1 MTYVFVAK
9 AKNIPG
15 GLSVFVRCDESRQD
29 IINVLRATQCYCYDA
44 EDGLHE
50 VPLPDLGFVLDR
62 LTFKDDL
69 KLVLQPEE
77 QIPYQSETLVI
88 RPRLEPFKHQLDA
101 VKYGLL
107 KKKWL
112 LLDEPGLGKT
122 FSLIMLAEELHARGL
137 IDHCLIVCGIAS
149 LKQNWKR
156 EIEKSSSLSCRVSGE
171 RITSTGRIRY
181 EKMAKRNMQL
191 QCTIQDGQVWLTD
204 GIDTVLVER
213 EYLRGGP

>member
-112 LLDEPGLGKT
+112 LLDEPGLGRT

-137 IDHCLIVCGIAS
+137 IDHCLIVFGIAS

-156 EIEKSSSLSCRVSGE
+156 EI
-171 RITSTGRIRY
+171 
-181 EKMAKRNMQL
+181 
-191 QCTIQDGQVWLTD
+191 
-204 GIDTVLVER
+204 
-213 EYLRGGP
+213 